1 MNIFYVTLI
10 APGEF
15 LERWSS
21 FVWNWPLITRLNG
34 TGGGNVTE
42 ISHYFFPLELLFQ
55 FLCTTYFYILYLQTI
70 FYIYK
75 LLGKHLKKKIFIE
88 NPILSLRNNVYIFDE
103 FVKENS
109 SIIRIEREI
118 SQLVRRQKKKRSLST
133 LINSAPKATERT
145 VPLARGQEQVGQAR
159 KSRFLGFVSTFLRN
173 MGSRVGHP
181 VRPLDD

>member
-55 FLCTTYFYILYLQTI
+55 FLCTTYFYI
-70 FYIYK
+70 YK

-103 FVKENS
+103 
-109 SIIRIEREI
+109 
-118 SQLVRRQKKKRSLST
+118 
-133 LINSAPKATERT
+133 
-145 VPLARGQEQVGQAR
+145 LAR
-159 KSRFLGFVSTFLRN
+159 L
-173 MGSRVGHP
+173 
-181 VRPLDD
+181 

>member
-1 MNIFYVTLI
+1 MSHEHILRDINRARRIFG
-10 APGEF
+10 AME
-15 LERWSS
+15 S

-55 FLCTTYFYILYLQTI
+55 FLCTTH

>member
-1 MNIFYVTLI
+1 M
-10 APGEF
+10 
-15 LERWSS
+15 
-21 FVWNWPLITRLNG
+21 
-34 TGGGNVTE
+34 
-42 ISHYFFPLELLFQ
+42 
-55 FLCTTYFYILYLQTI
+55 
-70 FYIYK
+70 
-75 LLGKHLKKKIFIE
+75 
-88 NPILSLRNNVYIFDE
+88 
-103 FVKENS
+103 KENS

-118 SQLVRRQKKKRSLST
+118 SQLVKRQKKKRSLST

>member
-1 MNIFYVTLI
+1 M
-10 APGEF
+10 
-15 LERWSS
+15 
-21 FVWNWPLITRLNG
+21 ITRLNG

-55 FLCTTYFYILYLQTI
+55 FLCTTYFYI
-70 FYIYK
+70 YK
-75 LLGKHLKKKIFIE
+75 LLGKHLKKKNFYRKS
-88 NPILSLRNNVYIFDE
+88 NPIVTKQSIYILDE